1 MKVGLLFIIWW
12 ESFFHTCSLSLHHQK
27 GKDMKNEEKKK
38 DILTK
43 EDLFMVIDAKFSME
57 EKREL
62 MKADPALLHFGFG
75 TWIRNEFIYSGN
87 YPIDELYGAEEGDD
101 FLLSSPDVISGRII
115 EDYFNHL
122 KYTEFNR

>member
-1 MKVGLLFIIWW
+1 
-12 ESFFHTCSLSLHHQK
+12 
-27 GKDMKNEEKKK
+27 MKNDKKK
-38 DILTK
+38 KNILTK
-43 EDLFMVIDAKFSME
+43 EDLFLVIDAKLSME

-62 MKADPALLHFGFG
+62 MKADPAELHFGFG

-87 YPIDELYGAEEGDD
+87 YPIDELYGAEEDDD

-115 EDYFNHL
+115 EDYINHL

>member
-1 MKVGLLFIIWW
+1 
-12 ESFFHTCSLSLHHQK
+12 
-27 GKDMKNEEKKK
+27 MKNEEKKN
-38 DILTK
+38 IRTK
-43 EDLFMVIDAKFSME
+43 EDLFTIIDSKLSLE
-57 EKREL
+57 EKKEL

-115 EDYFNHL
+115 EDYIKHL
-122 KYTEFNR
+122 KSR

>member
-1 MKVGLLFIIWW
+1 
-12 ESFFHTCSLSLHHQK
+12 
-27 GKDMKNEEKKK
+27 MKNKETKKN
-38 DILTK
+38 IQTK
-43 EDLFMVIDAKFSME
+43 EDLFMMIDAMLSME

-62 MKADPALLHFGFG
+62 MKADPADLHFGFG

-101 FLLSSPDVISGRII
+101 FMLSSPDMISGRII
-115 EDYFNHL
+115 EDYINHL